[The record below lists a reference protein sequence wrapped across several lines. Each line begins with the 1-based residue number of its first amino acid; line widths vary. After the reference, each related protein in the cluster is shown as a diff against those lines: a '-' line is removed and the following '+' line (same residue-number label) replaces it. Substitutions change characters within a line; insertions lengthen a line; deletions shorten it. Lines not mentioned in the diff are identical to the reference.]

1 MKISLGLRLGAL
13 LILSVGTFE
22 VVSADQV
29 STRKIR
35 VQVLHLNDV
44 YEIASV
50 NGGREGGLA
59 RVATIQKQLRKENS
73 NLITTLGGDF
83 LSPSALGL
91 AKYKGKR
98 LAGMQMVNVL
108 NKIGLDYATF
118 GNHEFDLKENQF
130 FARLAESEF
139 SWISSNVLNSN
150 GQRFEGVHA
159 SVVQSFS
166 AKGSDKKFRVG
177 IFGVTLDENKA
188 NYVSYVDPKVSA
200 GQELEKLKKL
210 SDFQIALT
218 HQSII
223 DDVELVEAYP
233 DIDLVLGGHEHR
245 NYQRWRGDFTP
256 ILKAD
261 SNARTVYIVELGF
274 DPDTSETTIKAT
286 LLPLNE
292 GLKEDIAIKAAI
304 DQWTDIA
311 FEGFRE
317 EGLEPGAIVTVSS
330 HVLDGLSRHVRAG
343 PTNLT
348 DMIAEALL
356 NSYSEAQLSIFNS
369 GSIRI
374 DDLLPAGKITGYD
387 IIRVLPFKGQA
398 QLFEIK
404 GELLKRVLNQGVK
417 NAGTGGFLQ
426 YANIQRREGHWM
438 ISNQQ
443 IVNDQ
448 LYKAAINDY
457 LVSGEEQNLDYFTTE
472 NPGLTLLKTGN
483 HLSVKKQLIRYLRDR
498 QN

>member
-1 MKISLGLRLGAL
+1 VRTRFFSLIAV
-13 LILSVGTFE
+13 LIILYADTYQ
-22 VVSADQV
+22 VVSAEQA
-29 STRKIR
+29 SARKIR
-35 VQVLHLNDV
+35 VKILHLNDI
-44 YEIASV
+44 YEIAPV
-50 NGGREGGLA
+50 NGGKEGGLA
-59 RVATIQKQLRKENS
+59 RVATIQKQLVKENP

-91 AKYKGKR
+91 AKYKGKH

-108 NKIGLDYATF
+108 NEIGLDYATF
-118 GNHEFDLKENQF
+118 GNHEFDLNEDQF
-130 FARLAESEF
+130 LARLAESEF

-150 GQRFEGVHA
+150 GKRFEGVHA
-159 SVVQSFS
+159 SMVRSFS
-166 AKGSDKKFRVG
+166 AKGSDKSFRVG

-188 NYVSYVDPKVSA
+188 NYVSYADPKVSA

-223 DDVELVEAYP
+223 DDVGLVEAYP
-233 DIDLVLGGHEHR
+233 EIDLVLGGHEHR

-261 SNARTVYIVELGF
+261 SNARTAYIVDLVF
-274 DPDTSETTIKAT
+274 DPDATETSIKAT
-286 LLPLNE
+286 LLPINE
-292 GLKEDIAIKAAI
+292 GFEEDIAVKKVV
-304 DQWTDIA
+304 DQWVGIA
-311 FEGFRE
+311 FKGFRE
-317 EGLEPGAIVTVSS
+317 EGWDPNLVVTISS
-330 HVLDGLSRHVRAG
+330 KVLDGLSRHVRVG

-356 NSYSEAQLSIFNS
+356 NSYSEAELSIFNS

-387 IIRVLPFKGQA
+387 IIRVLPFKGQV

-404 GELLKRVLNQGVK
+404 GELLKRVLDQGVK

-426 YANIQRREGHWM
+426 YGNIQRDDGHWM
-438 ISNQQ
+438 VNAEQ
-443 IVNDQ
+443 IVDGR

-457 LVSGEEQNLDYFTTE
+457 LVSGKERNLDYFTTK
-472 NPGLTLLKTGN
+472 NPGLTLLETEN
-483 HLSVKKQLIRYLRDR
+483 RLSVKRQLIKYLKERGD
-498 QN
+498 